1 MHWRKEQREEEVEVE
16 VGEEKGVRL
25 KKSKLAERQRA
36 GKTIARV
43 KSRSG
48 HARIITMYFLVTE
61 SFVQILVET
70 FN

>member
-1 MHWRKEQREEEVEVE
+1 MKKKKRKREEKKMLHKKR
-16 VGEEKGVRL
+16 EKSLEREI
-25 KKSKLAERQRA
+25 SKLAERQRA